1 MAEVDDVT
9 LLSLLIGYSPSV
21 LQLTRLSPTVS
32 GIAR

>member
-1 MAEVDDVT
+1 MARVDDLT
-9 LLSLLIGYSPSV
+9 LLSLLTGCSPSV